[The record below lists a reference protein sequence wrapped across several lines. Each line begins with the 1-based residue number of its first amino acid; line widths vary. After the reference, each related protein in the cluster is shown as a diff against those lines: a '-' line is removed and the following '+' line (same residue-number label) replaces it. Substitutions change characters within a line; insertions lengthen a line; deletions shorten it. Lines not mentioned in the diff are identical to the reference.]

1 MLVAV
6 DSGAAFAAYSAATV
20 GTQARSDTQTHYI
33 LSAVDVPTLTCHLA
47 GSYMLADDHEE
58 RRGLAVRPRC
68 MLYRRWAPSAE

>member
-6 DSGAAFAAYSAATV
+6 DSGAAFAANSAAAV
-20 GTQARSDTQTHYI
+20 GTQARSDTHYI